1 MILLS
6 DNNQK
11 LRRDFSLFKGTSC
24 ELEVIFFFGDESCRP
39 YKLEENDSLVLTVI
53 DYRNND
59 ETVIQK
65 TVLGDNFFSFM
76 PSDTENLDVG
86 FYRYNVKFLPA
97 NSQNEYQVIAPS
109 IFHIEA
115 GE

>member
-11 LRRDFSLFKGTSC
+11 LRRDFSIFKGTNR
-24 ELEVIFFFGDESCRP
+24 ELEIIFFFGEGCQP
-39 YKLEENDSLVLTVI
+39 YELQEDDKLILTVI

-59 ETVIQK
+59 EIAIQK
-65 TVLGDNFFSFM
+65 IVSGDNFFSFI
-76 PSDTENLDVG
+76 PSDTENLDIG
-86 FYRYNVKFLPA
+86 FYRYNVKFVPA
-97 NSQNEYQVIAPS
+97 NSIDEYQVIAPS

>member
-1 MILLS
+1 MMLLS

-11 LRRDFSLFKGTSC
+11 LRRDFSLFKGTNC
-24 ELEVIFFFGDESCRP
+24 ELEIIFFFGEDCHP
-39 YKLEENDSLVLTVI
+39 YKLEENDSLVLSVI

-65 TVLGDNFFSFM
+65 TVLGDNFFSFI
-76 PSDTENLDVG
+76 PSDTEDLDVG

-97 NSQNEYQVIAPS
+97 NSSSEYQVIAPS

>member
-11 LRRDFSLFKGTSC
+11 LRKDFSIFKGTSRD
-24 ELEVIFFFGDESCRP
+24 LEIIFFFGESCHP
-39 YKLEENDSLVLTVI
+39 YQLEENDSLILTVI

-59 ETVIQK
+59 EIVIQK
-65 TVLGDNFFSFM
+65 TALGDNFFSFI
-76 PSDTENLDVG
+76 PSDTVELDVG
-86 FYRYNVKFLPA
+86 FYRYNVKFIPA
-97 NSQNEYQVIAPS
+97 NSTDEYQVIAPS